1 MKKTLRTALTAAV
14 FAAANLSAMPSM
26 AAGDSSGQQGEEVGN
41 LTPFSFDDWVR
52 ITDQT
57 TYNLYGVPQTFDP
70 NQISNADWMN
80 QLVEFSDLEKTVTTA
95 TTTSVPA
102 LVYGPAPTTTVSDA
116 DWDDVVT
123 TLTTVMIPQPA
134 YGAPEAI
141 IGDVNFDNQTN
152 SFDVLAVRKLL
163 VKGSDAYKDNAMDLK
178 QADINADGKLNIAD
192 LLLLQRYVLGK
203 ISKNEIIDRYGL
215 NWSDVSVEPITTAA
229 DNDDQVITTTTEPYF
244 PGGDVVISLY
254 GIKPVDDRLREM
266 IEDSINDIQ
275 EK

>member
-26 AAGDSSGQQGEEVGN
+26 AAGDSSDKQGEDGSNTVG
-41 LTPFSFDDWVR
+41 FSFEDWVR
-52 ITDQT
+52 MTEQP
-57 TYNLYGVPQTFDP
+57 TYDLYGVPPMFDP
-70 NQISNADWMN
+70 NDTDITDWLD
-80 QLVEFSDLEKTVTTA
+80 QTTDVSDLEKTVTTA
-95 TTTSVPA
+95 TTT
-102 LVYGPAPTTTVSDA
+102 
-116 DWDDVVT
+116 
-123 TLTTVMIPQPA
+123 MIPQPA
-134 YGAPEAI
+134 YGAPEAF
-141 IGDVNFDNQTN
+141 IGDVNIDGQTN

-163 VKGSDAYKDNAMDLK
+163 INGPDAYMDKDWTVDPK
-178 QADINADGKLNIAD
+178 QADLNADGKLNIAD

>member
-26 AAGDSSGQQGEEVGN
+26 AAGDSSDKQGEDGSNTVGI
-41 LTPFSFDDWVR
+41 SFEDWVR
-52 ITDQT
+52 LTEQP
-57 TYNLYGVPQTFDP
+57 TYDLYGVPPMFDP
-70 NQISNADWMN
+70 NNTDITEWLDQPWD
-80 QLVEFSDLEKTVTTA
+80 FSDLEKTVTTA

-141 IGDVNFDNQTN
+141 IGDVNFDNQIN

>member
-26 AAGDSSGQQGEEVGN
+26 AAGDSSDKQGEDGSNTVGIS
-41 LTPFSFDDWVR
+41 LEDWVR
-52 ITDQT
+52 LTEQP
-57 TYNLYGVPQTFDP
+57 TYDLYGVPPMFDP
-70 NQISNADWMN
+70 NNTDITEWLDQPWD
-80 QLVEFSDLEKTVTTA
+80 FSDLEKTVTTA

-141 IGDVNFDNQTN
+141 IGDVNFDNQIN

-163 VKGSDAYKDNAMDLK
+163 VNGADTYKDQVMDLK